1 MTSVVNSDST
11 NRMLNQYRMQIN
23 VLTNQLDQYK
33 QAIEFLIEDN
43 KKRKSREKEAIEEK
57 EKIINQ
63 FRCVVCFSKQKTIV
77 FEPFYISQPVEVVLI
92 KYHIA
97 QSVDVNLNRDY
108 QYLVNKFYYNITYFQ
123 LYYLLSSLFLI
134 CFCKSSTYS
143 VQLSL
148 LII

>member
-43 KKRKSREKEAIEEK
+43 KKRKSREEEAIEEK

-77 FEPFYISQPVEVVLI
+77 FEPCLHFSTCRSCSDKVSHCPICRCEFESRLPVFGE
-92 KYHIA
+92 
-97 QSVDVNLNRDY
+97 
-108 QYLVNKFYYNITYFQ
+108 
-123 LYYLLSSLFLI
+123 
-134 CFCKSSTYS
+134 
-143 VQLSL
+143 
-148 LII
+148 

>member
-63 FRCVVCFSKQKTIV
+63 FRFIFIVYIYDHYLCFVHIKVRETM
-77 FEPFYISQPVEVVLI
+77 YVL
-92 KYHIA
+92 
-97 QSVDVNLNRDY
+97 
-108 QYLVNKFYYNITYFQ
+108 
-123 LYYLLSSLFLI
+123 
-134 CFCKSSTYS
+134 
-143 VQLSL
+143 
-148 LII
+148 